1 MCLWILVFCSSNIAW
16 LLQTL
21 KRLCTIWS
29 KTHKRLKERFLI
41 GQNSTK
47 HANIQESPLFQATY
61 KKTTTTEKQT
71 INSTYLLS
79 VGMGEAGGRKRA
91 WGWLT
96 VIKKR
101 VLPKLYD
108 AINRW
113 CLKKR
118 NKIEEEKEAGGNR
131 TVNIAGKSVN
141 KQPALG

>member
-1 MCLWILVFCSSNIAW
+1 M
-16 LLQTL
+16 
-21 KRLCTIWS
+21 
-29 KTHKRLKERFLI
+29 
-41 GQNSTK
+41 
-47 HANIQESPLFQATY
+47 
-61 KKTTTTEKQT
+61 
-71 INSTYLLS
+71 
-79 VGMGEAGGRKRA
+79 
-91 WGWLT
+91 
-96 VIKKR
+96 IKKR